1 MVGRLIQ
8 HQNMRVTMVMHDQYA
23 FHRAAHAEVFIV
35 VLQPLKACGDGRI
48 LFGLRLFR
56 AEGEVGQ
63 RVPGNRMVAYSS
75 LFLAGTSYKAI
86 VFDMV
91 VENR

>member
-1 MVGRLIQ
+1 MSVIVDDKDPL
-8 HQNMRVTMVMHDQYA
+8 NCP
-23 FHRAAHAEVFIV
+23 AHAKVFIV
-35 VLQPLKACGDGRI
+35 VLQPLKTCGDGRI